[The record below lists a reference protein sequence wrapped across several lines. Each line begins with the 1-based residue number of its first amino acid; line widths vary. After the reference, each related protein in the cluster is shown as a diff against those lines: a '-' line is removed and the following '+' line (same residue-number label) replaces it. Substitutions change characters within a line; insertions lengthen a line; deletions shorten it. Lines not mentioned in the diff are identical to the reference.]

1 MLSTSALEQLKKQ
14 SHSAILYSML
24 DMLELRDGYTGT
36 HVQQVADYISIL
48 VEEMAGNGKWGLT
61 IKDAYI
67 ISQSSL
73 LHDLGKIA
81 IPDRLLLK
89 PGKLTPDEFDII
101 KSHTLLGANSQKKTM
116 MTLGDSDFSQLT
128 YNITK
133 YHHERWNGSG
143 YPDGLKGE
151 EIPLEARITAI
162 ADVYDALRSKRPY
175 KDPLDRQMTCDIILR
190 EKGVSFDPDI
200 VDVFLRTEDKFDR
213 YAAKTMNK

>member
-1 MLSTSALEQLKKQ
+1 MLDMNALEQLKKR

-48 VEEMAGNGKWGLT
+48 VEEMANNGKWGLT
-61 IKDAYI
+61 TKDAYI

-81 IPDRLLLK
+81 VPDHILLK
-89 PGKLTPDEFDII
+89 PGKLTPEEFEVI
-101 KSHTLLGANSQKKTM
+101 KSHTLLGADSQKKTM

-128 YNITK
+128 YNITRH
-133 YHHERWNGSG
+133 HHERWDGSG

-151 EIPLEARITAI
+151 EIPPEARITAI

-175 KDPLDRQMTCDIILR
+175 KDPLDRQKTRDIILG
-190 EKGVSFDPDI
+190 ESGAGFDPDI
-200 VDVFLRTEDKFDR
+200 VEVFLRTEDKFDH
-213 YAAKTMNK
+213 YATETLK